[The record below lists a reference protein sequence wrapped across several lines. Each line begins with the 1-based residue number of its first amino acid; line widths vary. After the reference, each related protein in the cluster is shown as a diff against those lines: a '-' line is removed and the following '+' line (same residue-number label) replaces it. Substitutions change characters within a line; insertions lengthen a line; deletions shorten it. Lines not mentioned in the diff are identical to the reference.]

1 MTKPL
6 RVRSPRHGRKR
17 FDEELNQLL
26 HHKTWEDCNEIPK
39 GVKPIQCRWVFKTK
53 HEPDGNVR
61 HKARLVV
68 KGYTQRKGLDYQE
81 TYAPVVRADTLRL
94 LLGLSIYDRDIQ
106 VHVMDVV
113 TAFLN
118 GRIKERIYMEVPQGY
133 KSKAQCVR
141 LLGSLYGLKQALSV
155 WHKTIESYLID
166 EMKFKQIKSTSCLY
180 IKRNDHG
187 LFVMIA
193 LYVDDIS
200 LAGHSEMIEATKAM
214 LKERFQ
220 MKDLGPI
227 TQVVGIEVHHNPKQG
242 DMFLCQKKYI
252 ESMLRMNGM
261 ENCSTGP
268 TPLPF
273 GSKLTMTPPG
283 QKDRIQL
290 DYRKAVGQLLHLLS
304 TRPDIHAGR
313 TPLARYP

>member
-1 MTKPL
+1 MIPSDW
-6 RVRSPRHGRKR
+6 VRLTTSPEPQTFDEAVTCKESKTWEKAI
-17 FDEELNQLL
+17 DEELNQLL

-39 GVKPIQCRWVFKTK
+39 GVKPIQCRWVFKIK

-141 LLGSLYGLKQALSV
+141 LLGSLYGLKQDRQFSTKPLS
-155 WHKTIESYLID
+155 L
-166 EMKFKQIKSTSCLY
+166 TS
-180 IKRNDHG
+180 
-187 LFVMIA
+187 
-193 LYVDDIS
+193 
-200 LAGHSEMIEATKAM
+200 
-214 LKERFQ
+214 
-220 MKDLGPI
+220 
-227 TQVVGIEVHHNPKQG
+227 
-242 DMFLCQKKYI
+242 
-252 ESMLRMNGM
+252 
-261 ENCSTGP
+261 
-268 TPLPF
+268 
-273 GSKLTMTPPG
+273 
-283 QKDRIQL
+283 
-290 DYRKAVGQLLHLLS
+290 
-304 TRPDIHAGR
+304 
-313 TPLARYP
+313 